1 VIGSRAELEQRAIRG
16 LEQLREL
23 HRPWID
29 DVPISCEQCGAEV
42 RRIPE
47 VGDAWLDAGIVP
59 FSTLGWQ
66 NPERI
71 ERGYS
76 NGAATGLSG
85 ADLHEHAYWEQ
96 WFPANWISEMR
107 EQIRLWFYSIMFM
120 SLTLEGGAPYER
132 VLTYEKLRDE
142 TGREMHKSWGNAIE
156 SGEAMERMG
165 ADVMRFLY
173 ADHIPHQNL
182 NFGYGPANEVK
193 RRLLTFWNSV
203 SFFVLYANIEG
214 FRPTYAD
221 LERGPDVELRPLDRW
236 LLARTQ
242 HLVTEATDAYERYWT
257 PDITGAWERFVDD
270 LSNWYIRRSR
280 RRFYSFDEAAFRTLW
295 VALVQ
300 ATRVIAPVMPFLAEH
315 LWRNLV
321 AAAVEE
327 ATDSVF
333 LAGWPEAADRL
344 VDEPLVA
351 EIADT
356 RRVVELG
363 RQARAASG
371 LKLRQPLRRLVV
383 AGAAG
388 AERHREEI
396 AEELRVKEVEFGDVE
411 ATELVVKPNLRVLGP
426 KLGKE
431 LAGVRAALQAGEF
444 EELEAGR
451 FRVNGHELGPD
462 EVLVERRGREGW
474 AVAVEDGITVALE
487 TRVDDELELEGR
499 ALDLIHLLNSMRKD
513 AGFELTDRVRVVL
526 PSSYRE
532 LEPHF
537 DWIAREVL
545 ATEIVVDDA
554 AREPQI
560 AKA

>member
-1 VIGSRAELEQRAIRG
+1 
-16 LEQLREL
+16 
-23 HRPWID
+23 
-29 DVPISCEQCGAEV
+29 
-42 RRIPE
+42 
-47 VGDAWLDAGIVP
+47 
-59 FSTLGWQ
+59 
-66 NPERI
+66 
-71 ERGYS
+71 
-76 NGAATGLSG
+76 
-85 ADLHEHAYWEQ
+85 
-96 WFPANWISEMR
+96 
-107 EQIRLWFYSIMFM
+107 
-120 SLTLEGGAPYER
+120 
-132 VLTYEKLRDE
+132 VLAYEKLRDE

-156 SGEAMERMG
+156 AGEAMERMG

-182 NFGYGPANEVK
+182 NFGYGPANDVK
-193 RRLLTFWNSV
+193 RRLLTFWNSA

-221 LERGPDVELRPLDRW
+221 LERGPQVELRPLDRW

-270 LSNWYIRRSR
+270 LSNWYIRRTR

-300 ATRVIAPVMPFLAEH
+300 ATRVIGPVMPFLAEH

-321 AAAVEE
+321 AGASEDAPE
-327 ATDSVF
+327 SVF
-333 LAGWPEAADRL
+333 LAGWPEPADTL

-388 AERHREEI
+388 AQRHSDEI

-411 ATELVVKPNLRVLGP
+411 ATELVVKPNLRILGP

-451 FRVNGHELGPD
+451 FRVNGHVLAPD

-474 AVAVEDGITVALE
+474 AVAVEDGITVALD
-487 TRVDDELELEGR
+487 TSVDDELELEGR
-499 ALDLIHLLNSMRKD
+499 AFDLIHLLNSMRKD
-513 AGFELTDRVRVVL
+513 AGFELTDRIRVEL
-526 PSSYRE
+526 PSSYRD
-532 LEPHF
+532 LQQHF

-545 ATEIVVDDA
+545 AEEILLDDD
-554 AREPQI
+554 AREPQVT
-560 AKA
+560 KA